1 MTNATAHPA
10 AMPTILPITHIIVL
24 SAKNSPTILIFLAPS
39 DFFMPISRLR
49 SPTLT
54 SIAVITDTDA
64 TASDIPAVND
74 NAEVAVVS
82 IPSSCFFWL

>member
-1 MTNATAHPA
+1 MTNATAQPA
-10 AMPTILPITHIIVL
+10 AMPTILPIIHIIVL
-24 SAKNSPTILIFLAPS
+24 SAKNSQTILIFLAPS
-39 DFFMPISRLR
+39 DFFMPISRFR

-64 TASDIPAVND
+64 TASEIPAVND
-74 NAEVAVVS
+74 SAEVATAS